1 MTAFKMDSSEGGR
14 GGRKEAKESEGIE
27 EDFPQAHANRDSLR
41 YATHSP
47 RLLSRILWAEVSVS
61 VQVELDCE
69 VSVG

>member
-14 GGRKEAKESEGIE
+14 GGRKEAKESEGKRI
-27 EDFPQAHANRDSLR
+27 SLRPTEIGRR

-47 RLLSRILWAEVSVS
+47 HLLSRILWAEVSVS